1 MQDKNCKGQISSKI
15 FETLGSRRMW
25 APRGGFECAVSAQ
38 RRGVTSQPALEDRG
52 GDKKSVWRGGS
63 QAVLAVAA
71 RGKFQVGVLG
81 SELSRSHTRGG
92 RGAQTQD
99 TRVVFLLPPTGVYL

>member
-1 MQDKNCKGQISSKI
+1 MRCFGTK
-15 FETLGSRRMW
+15 E
-25 APRGGFECAVSAQ
+25 
-38 RRGVTSQPALEDRG
+38 GVTSQPALEDRG
-52 GDKKSVWRGGS
+52 GDEKSVWRGGS
-63 QAVLAVAA
+63 QAVLALAA